1 MQAAREFRTAIR
13 FDSLNRRVVFFA
25 GTDTNHARDIK
36 DKDLTVADFAGLRR
50 LQRAGGAKS
59 GGG

>member
-36 DKDLTVADFAGLRR
+36 TKILPSPICRSAPYG
-50 LQRAGGAKS
+50 
-59 GGG
+59 